1 MSAMVGFTIPDWIAN
16 GPITLVI
23 RLCDCFDCDVLP
35 GPPVCPALG
44 GTELR
49 PTFGACVDTGI
60 PCTLNVPAQ
69 AAALDR

>member
-1 MSAMVGFTIPDWIAN
+1 MSPEASITIPDWIAN

-23 RLCDCFDCDVLP
+23 RLCDCFECDVLP

-60 PCTLNVPAQ
+60 PCLLAVPGP
-69 AAALDR
+69 AAMAGR